1 MQESQT
7 SLWFLWLSLT
17 LILWKHATEVGV
29 WKTPA
34 HELKYTKHV
43 VHDDSSWML
52 LCSGDG
58 ERRQAPWWTKC
69 LIPQWN
75 QNFSPKFTCH
85 QVCKEKKKQEKANFQ
100 FRDTQKNKSQNW
112 EVPDP
117 MLKLFQTLKACIM
130 HTRGLVSAILIS
142 FTLISRRKN
151 EPFFFILGTSTT
163 ESLYRK
169 YKKSSATRKT

>member
-1 MQESQT
+1 MKPKLLSKIHLSS
-7 SLWFLWLSLT
+7 SLQG
-17 LILWKHATEVGV
+17 K
-29 WKTPA
+29 K
-34 HELKYTKHV
+34 
-43 VHDDSSWML
+43 
-52 LCSGDG
+52 
-58 ERRQAPWWTKC
+58 
-69 LIPQWN
+69 
-75 QNFSPKFTCH
+75 
-85 QVCKEKKKQEKANFQ
+85 KKKQEKANFQ

-163 ESLYRK
+163 ESIKNPVQQERHK
-169 YKKSSATRKT
+169 HSSL